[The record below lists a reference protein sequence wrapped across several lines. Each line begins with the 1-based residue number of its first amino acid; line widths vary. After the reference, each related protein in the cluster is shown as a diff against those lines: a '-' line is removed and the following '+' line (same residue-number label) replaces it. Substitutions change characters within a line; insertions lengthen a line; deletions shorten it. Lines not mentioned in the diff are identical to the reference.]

1 MILYLLFRFGKDEY
15 YLLIHLLINSTT
27 VDSPK
32 VLLYL
37 YQNDTLIFLLEHH
50 QLWRK
55 GVYLYNNGTGSDTS
69 AITNS
74 YTSFY

>member
-50 QLWRK
+50 QLWRTVSQK
-55 GVYLYNNGTGSDTS
+55 
-69 AITNS
+69 
-74 YTSFY
+74 